1 MFTTVSYMFNLFK
14 TKKQQKINNDI
25 CSINLTL
32 SQNGIITTELFW
44 PNFNKDNY
52 SLMKKISENF
62 AALLYLLMNGSMN
75 KDIFST
81 MDEVKDN
88 PKSSS
93 YDKEFV
99 KLLDDHILFLK
110 KMDISSVIDSTAPV
124 IAPSMVFKNAHAK

>member
-1 MFTTVSYMFNLFK
+1 MFNLFK